1 MISGFADTL
10 RTLRTDRKL
19 SQQEL
24 ANRLYV
30 NRTTVSKW
38 EAGTRVPDAAMIYR
52 LSKCFGVDADE
63 LFEAVALSEGSPVVI
78 LVDDDTIILK
88 GSIHIME
95 EVMPDASVVGFTNP
109 KEALDF
115 AGKNRIALALLDI
128 EMGRVSG
135 LDLCRSLLEI
145 NPMTNVVFLTSYREY
160 SYDAWGTG
168 ASAFLLKP
176 LTPEAVR
183 DVLSKLR
190 HPFPTG
196 AVTGA

>member
-1 MISGFADTL
+1 
-10 RTLRTDRKL
+10 
-19 SQQEL
+19 
-24 ANRLYV
+24 
-30 NRTTVSKW
+30 
-38 EAGTRVPDAAMIYR
+38 MIYR
-52 LSKCFGVDADE
+52 LSKCFGVDADD
-63 LFEAVALSEGSPVVI
+63 LFEAVALSEGSPIVI

-88 GSIHIME
+88 GSIQVME

-109 KEALDF
+109 KEALEF

-135 LDLCRSLLEI
+135 LDLCRSLLEM
-145 NPMTNVVFLTSYREY
+145 NAMTNVVFLTSYREY
-160 SYDAWGTG
+160 SFDAWGAG
-168 ASAFLLKP
+168 ACGFLLKP

-183 DVLSKLR
+183 DVLSRLR

>member
-24 ANRLYV
+24 ANRLCV

-52 LSKCFGVDADE
+52 LSKCFGVDADV
-63 LFEAVALSEGSPVVI
+63 LFEAVALSEGSPFVI

-88 GSIHIME
+88 GGIQVME

-135 LDLCRSLLEI
+135 LDLCRRLLEI

-160 SYDAWGTG
+160 SYDAWETG
-168 ASAFLLKP
+168 ACGFLLKP

-183 DVLSKLR
+183 GLLSRLR
-190 HPFPTG
+190 HPFPMG